1 MTDVKSAEV
10 EKGLRILA
18 RMIARAYLRDMSR
31 KQSEPIDSQD
41 KGKENN
47 DGDKRCV

>member
-1 MTDVKSAEV
+1 VTDVKGTEM

-47 DGDKRCV
+47 NGDKRRV